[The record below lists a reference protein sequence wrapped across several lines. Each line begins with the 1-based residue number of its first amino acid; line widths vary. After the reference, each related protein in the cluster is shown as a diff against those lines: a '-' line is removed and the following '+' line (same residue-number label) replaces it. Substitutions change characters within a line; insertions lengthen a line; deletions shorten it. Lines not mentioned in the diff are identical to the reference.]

1 VFLVGNGPGSYPKEH
16 DMPAYFDTGFSVRK
30 PMWHGQGLVLDDYP
44 TDWED
49 ARKKAG
55 LLWEPTYA
63 DLFVQQ
69 VVPAMCRL
77 CLADLG
83 QLHSDRCELE
93 TADGWVQ
100 LSDTTEGLA
109 VRVLANPSDPN
120 GSPTGVLVHVPAT
133 GHQAIVRDD
142 TWGVLATPTDSYK
155 LIQHS
160 QMGELLD
167 AYSASWRKAGAEV
180 KFETAGSVRGGAMVW
195 ALVWLDEPYTVKG
208 DDSPT
213 YPFAA
218 LLNAHDGSAAC
229 KLLPTQVRIVCWN
242 TWKAAEAEGNRTGN
256 QVVLRHS
263 GNVDDRLEAAKASLG
278 TMRDE
283 AKAWE
288 LLANDLAGINI
299 NDAVVRTFLDEFI
312 PIPEGAT
319 ERTRNARLDRQSLF
333 MGLLA
338 ESPTC
343 APLAPT
349 AYKLVQAAGE
359 YLDHLRPFR
368 SQDTYLARTLFTNE
382 PIKGGVVKLVRRLAA
397 EMA

>member
-1 VFLVGNGPGSYPKEH
+1 
-16 DMPAYFDTGFSVRK
+16 MPAYFDTGFSVRQ
-30 PMWHGQGLVLDDYP
+30 PMWHRQGTILEDYP
-44 TDWED
+44 TDWAD
-49 ARKKAG
+49 ARAKAG

-69 VVPAMCRL
+69 VVPALCIL

-83 QLHSDRCELE
+83 SAHTPEC
-93 TADGWVQ
+93 TAVAHDIM
-100 LSDTTEGLA
+100 
-109 VRVLANPSDPN
+109 ANPPRVVAEQCTPLGGVPVRSVRDAADHV
-120 GSPTGVLVHVPAT
+120 TGLLVHVPAS

-142 TWGVLATPTDSYK
+142 TWATLATPTDSFK

-167 AYSASWRKAGAEV
+167 AYTESWRKAGAEV

-195 ALVWLDEPYTVKG
+195 ALVWLDEPYTVQG
-208 DDSPT
+208 DTSPT

-242 TWKAAEAEGNRTGN
+242 TWKAAEAEGERTGN
-256 QVVLRHS
+256 QLVLRHS
-263 GNVDDRLEAAKASLG
+263 GNVDARLEAAKASLG

-288 LLANDLAGINI
+288 LLANDLAGINV
-299 NDAVVRTFLDEFI
+299 NDDVVRTFLDEFI

-319 ERTRNARLDRQSLF
+319 ERTRNDRESRRSLF
-333 MGLLA
+333 RGLLA

-343 APLAPT
+343 ADLAPS
-349 AYKLVQAAGE
+349 AYQLVQAAGE

-368 SQDTYLARTLFTNE
+368 SQDTYLARTMFSNE
-382 PIKGGVVKLVRRLAA
+382 PIKGGAVKLVRQLARELA
-397 EMA
+397 

>member
-1 VFLVGNGPGSYPKEH
+1 
-16 DMPAYFDTGFSVRK
+16 MPAYFDTGFSVRQ
-30 PMWHGQGLVLDDYP
+30 PMWHRQGTVLEDYP
-44 TDWED
+44 TDWDD

-69 VVPAMCRL
+69 VVPALCRG

-83 QLHSDRCELE
+83 ARHADRCPLVPEGMGNLVG
-93 TADGWVQ
+93 TAHC
-100 LSDTTEGLA
+100 TEGVP
-109 VRVLANPSDPN
+109 VRELVADD
-120 GSPTGVLVHVPAT
+120 GRTTGVLVHVPAT

-155 LIQHS
+155 LIQHR
-160 QMGELLD
+160 QMGELLE
-167 AYSASWRKAGAEV
+167 AYTESWRKAGAEV

-242 TWKAAEAEGNRTGN
+242 TWKAAEAEGERHGH
-256 QVVLRHS
+256 QVVLRHA
-263 GNVDDRLEAAKASLG
+263 GNVDQRLEEAKASLA

-299 NDAVVRTFLDEFI
+299 NDAVVVQFLEEFI
-312 PIPEGAT
+312 PVPEAAT
-319 ERTRNARLDRQSLF
+319 ERTRNDREARRSLF
-333 MGLLA
+333 RGLLA
-338 ESPTC
+338 ESPTV
-343 APLAPT
+343 APLPPS
-349 AYKLVQAAGE
+349 AYQLVQAAGE

-368 SQDTYLARTLFTNE
+368 SQDTYLARTMFSNE
-382 PIKGGVVKLVRRLAA
+382 PIKGGVVKLVRRLASELA
-397 EMA
+397 

>member
-1 VFLVGNGPGSYPKEH
+1 
-16 DMPAYFDTGFSVRK
+16 MPAYFDTGFSVRK
-30 PMWHGQGLVLDDYP
+30 PMWHGQGLVLEDYP

-69 VVPAMCRL
+69 VVPAMCL
-77 CLADLG
+77 GCLADLNDA
-83 QLHSDRCELE
+83 HSTECLMVTHDPM
-93 TADGWVQ
+93 
-100 LSDTTEGLA
+100 LSA
-109 VRVLANPSDPN
+109 PRVLQWQCTPAGAVPVRTVKDAADRVS
-120 GSPTGVLVHVPAT
+120 GLLVHVPAT

-167 AYSASWRKAGAEV
+167 AYSESWRKAGAEV
-180 KFETAGSVRGGAMVW
+180 KFETAGSIRGGAMVW

-242 TWKAAEAEGNRTGN
+242 TWKAAEAEGERTGN
-256 QVVLRHS
+256 QVILRHS

-319 ERTRNARLDRQSLF
+319 ERTRNARLDRQALF

-368 SQDTYLARTLFTNE
+368 SQDTYLARTMFSPE
-382 PIKGGVVKLVRRLAA
+382 PIKGGVVKLVRRLAS